1 MYRDTRMSSSFRFTA
16 LRTVVIRSS
25 DLSSSLFQEQ
35 PETPGVVE
43 EMLTSSD
50 VKNFME
56 KFSSTATSLQR
67 VSVV

>member
-1 MYRDTRMSSSFRFTA
+1 MSSSFRFTA